1 MKKGSFERLLLDVN
15 VLVALAWPNHQFH
28 HVAVRVL
35 EERNAEWATCALTQL
50 GFIRLSSNPS
60 VVGVTKTPQE
70 AVALLELLVS
80 DPRHVYLGSLPSPL
94 GAPYLGGFSRVLGTR
109 QVTDAYLVC
118 LAAQSGARLLTFDYK
133 LAGFLRFRNHIEIL
147 SD

>member
-1 MKKGSFERLLLDVN
+1 MKKGSSEVLLLDVN

-28 HVAVRVL
+28 RTAVRTL
-35 EERNAEWATCALTQL
+35 ERRDADWATCALTQL
-50 GFIRLSSNPS
+50 GFIRLSSNPA

-70 AVALLELLVS
+70 AVALLDLLVG
-80 DPRHVYLGSLPSPL
+80 DPRHVYLDSLPSPL

-118 LAAQSGARLLTFDYK
+118 LAAQSRARLLTFDYR
-133 LAGFLRFRNHIEIL
+133 LAGFPRFRNHIEIL
-147 SD
+147 SG